1 MAQIRA
7 AGIKSDLWTYNKF
20 LSRRPIKNANAAI
33 ETPET
38 SSLIA
43 ADTCLPGTF
52 AAAVNPWSQ
61 RLRPTAGRLKKGH
74 LSTRI
79 LFNSVKR
86 VRRSFSLKPVPTLP
100 ANLSFLPS

>member
-52 AAAVNPWSQ
+52 AVP
-61 RLRPTAGRLKKGH
+61 RRDVK
-74 LSTRI
+74 
-79 LFNSVKR
+79 VKR
-86 VRRSFSLKPVPTLP
+86 FHLNRHDSGNPRLAVANSRSTETKVNGSIRSERYSSQSW
-100 ANLSFLPS
+100 AA